1 MKIKKEFKKGYCLK
15 IGKQEAQ
22 IQIIKFK
29 KKIMKEKFQIL
40 QILNLKIQIL
50 YLTKKY

>member
-1 MKIKKEFKKGYCLK
+1 MKIKREFKKGFYLK
-15 IGKQEAQ
+15 IDKQEAKT
-22 IQIIKFK
+22 QIIKFK

-40 QILNLKIQIL
+40 QILNLRIQIF